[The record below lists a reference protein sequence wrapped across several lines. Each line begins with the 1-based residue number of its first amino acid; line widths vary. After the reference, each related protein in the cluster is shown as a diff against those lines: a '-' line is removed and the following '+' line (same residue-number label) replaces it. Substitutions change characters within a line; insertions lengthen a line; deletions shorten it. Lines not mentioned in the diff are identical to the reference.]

1 MSSEKAVL
9 VLHVSLF
16 VFLLVEV
23 IHVELNDERVTCL
36 WKEVRLECL
45 K

>member
-1 MSSEKAVL
+1 MSSEKAV
-9 VLHVSLF
+9 VILHVSLF

-23 IHVELNDERVTCL
+23 IHVKLNRKRVTCL